1 MKFNSF
7 MKSVFLICTAFFIPG
22 CAANLSPME
31 VSDKFWTA
39 VKNGNG
45 QVASGYVTSGSLESL
60 KNQDLEQDILPINN
74 VSFGK
79 TVIDGEQ
86 AWVDTDVEIAGNDP
100 FTLPLKTVLLMEN
113 RQWKIDYDKTV
124 ASVSKTSSVAR
135 VLGELNIIG
144 EQFNEKLN
152 QSLDE
157 IERTLPQVQKEIEKI
172 EDNMRE
178 KLPELKQRLEEFMR
192 QLEEALG
199 GSKKETQP
207 SPRAKE
213 I

>member
-1 MKFNSF
+1 MKFNSLINP
-7 MKSVFLICTAFFIPG
+7 VFLICSVFFIPG

-39 VKNGNG
+39 VKNRDG
-45 QVASGYVTSGSLESL
+45 QVISRYVTSGSRDSL
-60 KNQDLEQDILPINN
+60 NNHDLEQDILPINN

-86 AWVDTDVEIAGNDP
+86 AWVDTDVIIAGNDP
-100 FTLPLKTVLLMEN
+100 FHLPLKTVLLMEN
-113 RQWKIDYDKTV
+113 RQWKVDYDKTV
-124 ASVSKTSSVAR
+124 AAVSKSSSVAR
-135 VLGELNIIG
+135 VLGELNNIG
-144 EQFNEKLN
+144 DQFNEKLN

-157 IERTLPQVQKEIEKI
+157 IERTLPEVQKELEKI

-178 KLPELKQRLEEFMR
+178 RLPELRQRLEEFMR

-199 GSKKETQP
+199 NRKETQS

>member
-1 MKFNSF
+1 MRLESFVNSA
-7 MKSVFLICTAFFIPG
+7 FLICAALFIPG

-39 VKNGNG
+39 VKNRDG
-45 QVASGYVTSGSLESL
+45 QTAAGYVTSGSLESL
-60 KNQDLEQDILPINN
+60 KKQDLDQDILPINN

-100 FTLPLKTVLLMEN
+100 FTLPLKTILLMEN
-113 RQWKIDYDKTV
+113 RQWRIDYDKTV
-124 ASVSKTSSVAR
+124 ASVSKSSSVAR
-135 VLGELNIIG
+135 VLGELNNIG
-144 EQFNEKLN
+144 DQFNEKLN
-152 QSLDE
+152 RSLDE

-178 KLPELKQRLEEFMR
+178 KLPELRQRLEEFMR
-192 QLEEALG
+192 QLEDALG
-199 GSKKETQP
+199 GKKETQP
-207 SPRAKE
+207 QPGTKE

>member
-1 MKFNSF
+1 MKFNSLINS
-7 MKSVFLICTAFFIPG
+7 MFLLCSTLFIPG
-22 CAANLSPME
+22 CAANLSPIE

-39 VKNGNG
+39 VKNGDG
-45 QVASGYVTSGSLESL
+45 QMASGYVTSGSLESL
-60 KNQDLEQDILPINN
+60 KKQHLDQDILPINN

-86 AWVDTDVEIAGNDP
+86 AWVDTDVEIAGHDP
-100 FTLPLKTVLLMEN
+100 FPLPLKTVLLMEN
-113 RQWKIDYDKTV
+113 KQWKVDYGKTV
-124 ASVSKTSSVAR
+124 AAVSKTNSVAR
-135 VLGELNIIG
+135 VLGELNNLG
-144 EQFNEKLN
+144 EQFNDKLN

-172 EDNMRE
+172 EDNMRQ
-178 KLPELKQRLEEFMR
+178 KLPELQQRLEEFMR

-199 GSKKETQP
+199 NKKEAQP
-207 SPRAKE
+207 PPRAKE

>member
-1 MKFNSF
+1 MKFNSLIN
-7 MKSVFLICTAFFIPG
+7 SVFLICSTFFIPG
-22 CAANLSPME
+22 CAANLSPIE
-31 VSDKFWTA
+31 VSDRFWSA
-39 VKNGNG
+39 LKNGDG
-45 QVASGYVTSGSLESL
+45 HAASGYVTSGSLESL
-60 KNQDLEQDILPINN
+60 KKQDLEQDILPINN

-113 RQWKIDYDKTV
+113 RQWKINYEKTV

-135 VLGELNIIG
+135 VLGELNNIG

-152 QSLDE
+152 RSLDE

-172 EDNMRE
+172 EDNMRQ
-178 KLPELKQRLEEFMR
+178 KLPELRQRLEDFMR
-192 QLEEALG
+192 QLEETLG
-199 GSKKETQP
+199 NRKDPQP
-207 SPRAKE
+207 PPRAKE

>member
-1 MKFNSF
+1 MKFNSLIN
-7 MKSVFLICTAFFIPG
+7 SVLLICSAFFIPG

-39 VKNGNG
+39 VKNRDGRM
-45 QVASGYVTSGSLESL
+45 ASGYVTSGSLESL
-60 KNQDLEQDILPINN
+60 KQQDLDQDILPINN

-86 AWVDTDVEIAGNDP
+86 AWVDTDVVIAGNDP
-100 FTLPLKTVLLMEN
+100 FHLPLKTVLLMEN
-113 RQWKIDYDKTV
+113 RDWKVDYDKTV
-124 ASVSKTSSVAR
+124 ASVSKSSSVAR
-135 VLGELNIIG
+135 VLGELNNIG

-152 QSLDE
+152 RSLDE

-172 EDNMRE
+172 EGNLRE
-178 KLPELKQRLEEFMR
+178 KLPELRQRLEEFMR
-192 QLEEALG
+192 QLEESLG
-199 GSKKETQP
+199 NKKETQP
-207 SPRAKE
+207 QPGTKE

>member
-1 MKFNSF
+1 MRLNTF
-7 MKSVFLICTAFFIPG
+7 MNSVFLICTAFFIPG

-39 VKNGNG
+39 VKNRDG
-45 QVASGYVTSGSLESL
+45 QAAAGYVTSGSLETL
-60 KNQDLEQDILPINN
+60 KKQDMDQDILPINN

-100 FTLPLKTVLLMEN
+100 FNLPLKTVLLMEN

-124 ASVSKTSSVAR
+124 ASVSKTNSVAR
-135 VLGELNIIG
+135 VLGELNNIG
-144 EQFNEKLN
+144 DQFNKKLD

-172 EDNMRE
+172 EENMRE
-178 KLPELKQRLEEFMR
+178 KLPELRQRLEEFMQ
-192 QLEEALG
+192 QLEDALG
-199 GSKKETQP
+199 NKKDTQP
-207 SPRAKE
+207 PPRAKE